1 MPIRQRYARDIE
13 KEIAKDKGLTEAGHR
28 KAADKTTTAR
38 PKQKSKVDNESWV
51 SGLKGKV
58 KAYFGEEKA
67 KKRAAEEIRQARLKR
82 KREKDE
88 AIIAKARARGARI

>member
-13 KEIAKDKGLTEAGHR
+13 KEIAKGKGLTEAGHR

-51 SGLKGKV
+51 SRLKGKV
-58 KAYFGEEKA
+58 KAYFAVK
-67 KKRAAEEIRQARLKR
+67 RLKEEREKQR
-82 KREKDE
+82 KFRLATKRKKDE